1 MSSPIHV
8 YSEIG
13 KLKTVMLH
21 RPGKELENL
30 APDILHRMLIDDI
43 PYLKIAQEE
52 HDAFAHVLRQQG
64 IKVLYLEDLLAESLT
79 DEKVRRA
86 FLDQLLD
93 ESSIKKQ
100 DPLHQLLLNYLQEL
114 PTKEMVKTVIAGIRK
129 SAIHNSTPSLADLAE
144 DPDYPFYLDPMPN
157 VYFTRDQQAAI
168 GSGMTINRM
177 TFRARRRE
185 SLFMETI
192 LKNHPDF
199 KNATIPVWRDR
210 YHHGRLEGGDELVLN
225 NHVLAVGISQ
235 RTSATA
241 ITDLA
246 HNLFGHSSYD
256 TILAIK
262 IPHNH
267 AMMHLDT
274 VFTMIN
280 YDQFTV
286 HPFILDKAGKIDI
299 YVLQPDDHN
308 GVKITEKNDLVQVLK
323 ENLHLSELDLIPT
336 GGGGILV
343 IVKDGHLRGVAGVID
358 KDFSAAKMAED
369 INADELVILTTVDHA
384 FLNYGK
390 ENQQAI
396 GKIKVEQLKQY
407 LAAGYFAAGSMKPK
421 IEAAIEFVEKTG
433 NLAII
438 TSLSN
443 ANKLADGV
451 GTIVYN

>member
-177 TFRARRRE
+177 TFRARQRE

-336 GGGGILV
+336 GGGDPIAAPREQWN
-343 IVKDGHLRGVAGVID
+343 DG
-358 KDFSAAKMAED
+358 S
-369 INADELVILTTVDHA
+369 NT
-384 FLNYGK
+384 
-390 ENQQAI
+390 
-396 GKIKVEQLKQY
+396 
-407 LAAGYFAAGSMKPK
+407 
-421 IEAAIEFVEKTG
+421 
-433 NLAII
+433 LAIAPGEVVTYDRNYVSNDLLRKHGI
-438 TSLSN
+438 IVHEIRSSELSRGRGGPRCMSCP
-443 ANKLADGV
+443 LIREDL
-451 GTIVYN
+451 

>member
-129 SAIHNSTPSLADLAE
+129 STIHNSTPSLADLAE

-185 SLFMETI
+185 SLFMKTI

-336 GGGGILV
+336 GGGDPIAAPREQWN
-343 IVKDGHLRGVAGVID
+343 DG
-358 KDFSAAKMAED
+358 S
-369 INADELVILTTVDHA
+369 NT
-384 FLNYGK
+384 
-390 ENQQAI
+390 
-396 GKIKVEQLKQY
+396 
-407 LAAGYFAAGSMKPK
+407 
-421 IEAAIEFVEKTG
+421 
-433 NLAII
+433 LAIAPGEI
-438 TSLSN
+438 VTYDRNYVSNDLLRKHGIIVHEIRSSELSRGRGGPRCMSCP
-443 ANKLADGV
+443 LIREDL
-451 GTIVYN
+451 

>member
-336 GGGGILV
+336 GGGDPIAAPREQWN
-343 IVKDGHLRGVAGVID
+343 DG
-358 KDFSAAKMAED
+358 S
-369 INADELVILTTVDHA
+369 NA
-384 FLNYGK
+384 
-390 ENQQAI
+390 
-396 GKIKVEQLKQY
+396 
-407 LAAGYFAAGSMKPK
+407 
-421 IEAAIEFVEKTG
+421 
-433 NLAII
+433 LAIAPGEVVTYDRNYVSNDLLRKHGI
-438 TSLSN
+438 IVHEIRSSELSRGRGSPRCMSCP
-443 ANKLADGV
+443 LICEDL
-451 GTIVYN
+451 

>member
-52 HDAFAHVLRQQG
+52 YDAFAHVLRQQG

-144 DPDYPFYLDPMPN
+144 DPDYPFYLDPVPN

-246 HNLFGHSSYD
+246 HNLFDHSSYD

-286 HPFILDKAGKIDI
+286 HPFILDKVGKIDI
-299 YVLQPDDHN
+299 YILQPDNHN

-336 GGGGILV
+336 GGGDPIAAPREQWN
-343 IVKDGHLRGVAGVID
+343 DG
-358 KDFSAAKMAED
+358 S
-369 INADELVILTTVDHA
+369 NT
-384 FLNYGK
+384 
-390 ENQQAI
+390 
-396 GKIKVEQLKQY
+396 
-407 LAAGYFAAGSMKPK
+407 
-421 IEAAIEFVEKTG
+421 
-433 NLAII
+433 LAIAPGEVVTYDRNYVSNDLLRKHGI
-438 TSLSN
+438 IVHEIRSSELSRGRGGPRCMSCP
-443 ANKLADGV
+443 LIREDL
-451 GTIVYN
+451 

>member
-336 GGGGILV
+336 GGGDPIAAPREQWNDGSNTLV
-343 IVKDGHLRGVAGVID
+343 IAPGEVVTYDRNYVSNDLLRKHGIIVHEIRSSELSRGRGGPRCMSCPLVR
-358 KDFSAAKMAED
+358 ED
-369 INADELVILTTVDHA
+369 L
-384 FLNYGK
+384 
-390 ENQQAI
+390 
-396 GKIKVEQLKQY
+396 
-407 LAAGYFAAGSMKPK
+407 
-421 IEAAIEFVEKTG
+421 
-433 NLAII
+433 
-438 TSLSN
+438 
-443 ANKLADGV
+443 
-451 GTIVYN
+451 

>member
-114 PTKEMVKTVIAGIRK
+114 LTKEMVKTVIAGIRK

-246 HNLFGHSSYD
+246 HNLFDHSSYD

-280 YDQFTV
+280 YNQFTV

-336 GGGGILV
+336 GGGDPIAAPREQWN
-343 IVKDGHLRGVAGVID
+343 DG
-358 KDFSAAKMAED
+358 S
-369 INADELVILTTVDHA
+369 NT
-384 FLNYGK
+384 
-390 ENQQAI
+390 
-396 GKIKVEQLKQY
+396 
-407 LAAGYFAAGSMKPK
+407 
-421 IEAAIEFVEKTG
+421 
-433 NLAII
+433 LAIAPGEVVTYDRNYVSNDLLRKHSI
-438 TSLSN
+438 IVHEIRSSELSRGRGGPRCMSCP
-443 ANKLADGV
+443 LIREDL
-451 GTIVYN
+451 